1 MTALR
6 FECLDA
12 ESDQYAVGP
21 TVRFKLKVVNR
32 TPDRVHSIALRIQ
45 IRMEPRRRRYSPEES
60 AKLGDLFGDPS
71 RYAETLNPMQLAE
84 IGIMVPSF
92 TGEIEVPV
100 DMPLTYDME
109 VASTKYFHNL
119 DDGDV
124 PLLMLFSGTIF
135 YSTDAGVQFGQVPWH
150 EEAEYKLPVAIWK
163 EAMEQH
169 FGGRAWILLRKDKLD
184 ALAAYRSERTIPSW
198 EETVER
204 LLKEAGVDG

>member
-6 FECLDA
+6 FECLAA
-12 ESDQYAVGP
+12 ESDPYAFGP

-32 TPDRVHSIALRIQ
+32 TPDRVHSIALRTQ
-45 IRMEPRRRRYSPEES
+45 VRMEPRRRRYSPEES
-60 AKLGDLFGDPS
+60 AKLNDLFGDPS

-84 IGIMVPSF
+84 LSVMVPSF
-92 TGEIEVPV
+92 TGEIEVTL

-109 VASTKYFHNL
+109 VASTKFFHNL

-150 EEAEYKLPVAIWK
+150 EEAEFKLPVSVWRR
-163 EAMEQH
+163 AMEEH
-169 FGGRAWILLRKDKLD
+169 FGGRAWIMLRKDKLD

-198 EETVER
+198 EETIER

>member
-6 FECLDA
+6 FECIGA
-12 ESDQYAVGP
+12 ESDQYAAGP
-21 TVRFKLKVVNR
+21 TVRFQLKVVNR
-32 TPDRVHSIALRIQ
+32 TPDRVHGIALRTQ
-45 IRMEPRRRRYSPEES
+45 IRIEPRRRRYSQTES
-60 AKLGDLFGDPS
+60 DKLGDLFGEPS
-71 RYAETLNPMQLAE
+71 RYAQTLNPMQLAE
-84 IGIMVPSF
+84 IAVMVPAF
-92 TGEIEVPV
+92 TGEIVVPL

-119 DDGDV
+119 TDGDV

-150 EEAEYKLPVAIWK
+150 EEAEYKLPVALWHA
-163 EAMEQH
+163 AMEHH

-198 EETVER
+198 EETIER

>member
-6 FECLDA
+6 FECLAA
-12 ESDQYAVGP
+12 ESDPYAFGP

-32 TPDRVHSIALRIQ
+32 TPDRVHSIALRTQ
-45 IRMEPRRRRYSPEES
+45 VRMEPRRRRYSPEES
-60 AKLGDLFGDPS
+60 AKLNDLFGDPS

-84 IGIMVPSF
+84 LSVMVPSF
-92 TGEIEVPV
+92 TGEIEVTL

-109 VASTKYFHNL
+109 VASTKFFHNL

-150 EEAEYKLPVAIWK
+150 EEAEFKLPVSVWRQ
-163 EAMEQH
+163 AMEEH
-169 FGGRAWILLRKDKLD
+169 FGGRAWIMLRKDKLD

-198 EETVER
+198 EETIER

>member
-21 TVRFKLKVVNR
+21 TVRFQLKVVNR
-32 TPDRVHSIALRIQ
+32 TPDRVHSIALRTQ
-45 IRMEPRRRRYSPEES
+45 VRMEPRRRRYSPEES
-60 AKLGDLFGDPS
+60 AKLNDLFGDPS
-71 RYAETLNPMQLAE
+71 RYHQTLNPMQLAE
-84 IGIMVPSF
+84 LSCMVPSF
-92 TGEIEVPV
+92 TGEIVVPL

-119 DDGDV
+119 DDGDI

-150 EEAEYKLPVAIWK
+150 EEAEFKLPVSVWRG
-163 EAMEQH
+163 AMEEH
-169 FGGRAWILLRKDKLD
+169 FGGRAWIMLRKDKLD

-198 EETVER
+198 EETIER

>member
-12 ESDQYAVGP
+12 ASDPYAFGP
-21 TVRFKLKVVNR
+21 TVRFQLKVVNR
-32 TPDRVHSIALRIQ
+32 TPDRVHSIALRTQ
-45 IRMEPRRRRYSPEES
+45 VRMEPRRRRYSPEES
-60 AKLGDLFGDPS
+60 AKLNDLFGDPS

-84 IGIMVPSF
+84 LSIMVPSF
-92 TGEIEVPV
+92 TGEIVVPL

-109 VASTKYFHNL
+109 VASTKYLHNL

-150 EEAEYKLPVAIWK
+150 EEAEYKLPVSVWRST
-163 EAMEQH
+163 MEHH
-169 FGGRAWILLRKDKLD
+169 FGGRAWIMLRKDKLD

-198 EETVER
+198 EETIER

>member
-1 MTALR
+1 
-6 FECLDA
+6 
-12 ESDQYAVGP
+12 
-21 TVRFKLKVVNR
+21 
-32 TPDRVHSIALRIQ
+32 
-45 IRMEPRRRRYSPEES
+45 MEPRRRRYSPEES
-60 AKLGDLFGDPS
+60 AKLNDLFGDPS

-84 IGIMVPSF
+84 LSVMVPSF
-92 TGEIEVPV
+92 TGEIEVTL

-109 VASTKYFHNL
+109 VASTKFFHNL

-150 EEAEYKLPVAIWK
+150 EEAEFKLPVSVWRQ
-163 EAMEQH
+163 AMEEH
-169 FGGRAWILLRKDKLD
+169 FGGRAWIMLRKDKLD

-198 EETVER
+198 EETIER